1 MQLLSRGQPSG
12 AGLKKWDAPSEPVG
26 SRRFAFIGEYYP

>member
-12 AGLKKWDAPSEPVG
+12 AGLKWDAPSEPVG
-26 SRRFAFIGEYYP
+26 SRRFAFIGEYYL